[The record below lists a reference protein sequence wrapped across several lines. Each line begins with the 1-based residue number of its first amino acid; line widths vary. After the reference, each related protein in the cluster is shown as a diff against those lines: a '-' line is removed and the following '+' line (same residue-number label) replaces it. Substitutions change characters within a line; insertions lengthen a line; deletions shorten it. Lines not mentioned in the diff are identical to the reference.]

1 MPRVVWSHSI
11 SRYFVRLELEFTSGQ
26 PHRATGVRA
35 CLACCSAAGFL
46 AAKKKKKPRLGPAL
60 CMSLRTGRLQF
71 NEVGLPGGSPG
82 GGGGG
87 VDGDGDGRRA
97 HVFSSGGPK
106 WPGSR
111 LSHANFKMS
120 WASTFGPCRLSAFPK
135 KCSAGAARCSSKQA
149 SSERVAVGDTKDKL
163 PQPIAHCPVAEKR
176 PPGYLPTYVPVVARA
191 RQWVSDSGS
200 AGDFRTEQGGR
211 GWRRFKNRKKE
222 KSCSGDQ
229 QGIPT
234 YRGPGGS
241 RRR

>member
-26 PHRATGVRA
+26 PHRVTCVRA
-35 CLACCSAAGFL
+35 CLAGCSADGFL
-46 AAKKKKKPRLGPAL
+46 AASKKKKPRLGPAL
-60 CMSLRTGRLQF
+60 CMSLRPGRLQF
-71 NEVGLPGGSPG
+71 NEVGSPG
-82 GGGGG
+82 RLSRRRRRRRR
-87 VDGDGDGRRA
+87 RRA
-97 HVFSSGGPK
+97 HVFSLGGHK

-120 WASTFGPCRLSAFPK
+120 WASTFGPCRLSAFSK

-149 SSERVAVGDTKDKL
+149 SSGRVAGGDTKDKL

-191 RQWVSDSGS
+191 RQWVSGSGS

-234 YRGPGGS
+234 YRGPGG
-241 RRR
+241 RRRR